1 MCDELPPLPANDEID
16 DRALRIEGDLIDG
29 LTDYVTSRL
38 GTEGGCHGLRWSPNM
53 PDDDRRQ
60 PWLVVDERGTE
71 HELTMLVALEPVR
84 RRRAVERRAQRL
96 GVGGMAWSRVTAEG
110 YQHPDITGGD
120 DRGADTDE
128 PTGGA

>member
-16 DRALRIEGDLIDG
+16 DRALRIEDDLIDG

-60 PWLVVDERGTE
+60 PWLVVDEQ
-71 HELTMLVALEPVR
+71 
-84 RRRAVERRAQRL
+84 VERRAQRL
-96 GVGGMAWSRVTAEG
+96 GVGGMTWSRVTAEG